1 MIASDWRSL
10 IETFMSDEI
19 DAETFKEDFLE
30 AWRGAIEDKSKI
42 PPVVEDLYT
51 AIEAFSAGDDEAETE
66 LRDAA
71 EQALEL
77 LKK

>member
-10 IETFMSDEI
+10 IETFLTDEL
-19 DAETFKEDFLE
+19 DAETFRDDFIE

-42 PPVVEDLYT
+42 PAVVEDLYT
-51 AIEAFSAGDDEAETE
+51 TVEAFSVGDDEAETE